1 MLQVLGN
8 LGLAVLMLP
17 HASSCFL
24 MLPHASSCFLI
35 QCQGILASIAG
46 IFLASESKCRLQ
58 DENKRKTVWWESMQR
73 NGKDVAVTFSHQ
85 PSTEETQKHR
95 GAEYS

>member
-1 MLQVLGN
+1 LEELLPAQVRQLLMLQVLGN
-8 LGLAVLMLP
+8 LGLAV
-17 HASSCFL
+17 L

-85 PSTEETQKHR
+85 PSTEET
-95 GAEYS
+95 